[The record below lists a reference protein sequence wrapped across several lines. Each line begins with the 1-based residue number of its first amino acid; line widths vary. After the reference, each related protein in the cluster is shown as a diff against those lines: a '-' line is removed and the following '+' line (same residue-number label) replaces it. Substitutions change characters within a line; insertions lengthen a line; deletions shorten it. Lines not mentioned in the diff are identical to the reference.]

1 VLRTPRGGRGVT
13 AGSDR
18 SELERRLGVK
28 FKDASLLT
36 QALIH
41 SSYVNENPHDAP
53 ESNERLEFLGDA
65 VLGLVVAD
73 DLYAA
78 YPEQHEGQLTELRT
92 LLVRRDTLAKAGRR
106 LRLGDAL
113 YLGRGEEAGGGRS
126 RPTNLAHA
134 YEALVGAIFL
144 DRGLATARRFVRR
157 SLQAEFSE
165 LPVRPFPVDP
175 KSRLQELS
183 QSRYQAPPSYRLVE
197 AEGPDHARRFTVEVI
212 INGRALGTGR
222 GMSKQ
227 EAEKEAAREAL
238 AHLEE
243 QLAD

>member
-1 VLRTPRGGRGVT
+1 MSE
-13 AGSDR
+13 GSDR
-18 SELERRLGVK
+18 NALEQRLGVK

-36 QALIH
+36 QALVH
-41 SSYVNENPHDAP
+41 SSFVNENPHDAAG
-53 ESNERLEFLGDA
+53 SNERMEFLGDA

-73 DLYAA
+73 ELYSA

-113 YLGRGEEAGGGRS
+113 YLGRGEESGGGRT

-144 DRGLATARRFVRR
+144 DQGLPAAREFVLH
-157 SLQAEFSE
+157 SLEQEFAS
-165 LPVRPFPVDP
+165 LPVRPFPLDP

-183 QSRYQAPPSYRLVE
+183 QSRYQTPPHYHLVE
-197 AEGPDHARRFTVEVI
+197 AEGPDHARRFTVEVMI
-212 INGRALGTGR
+212 DGASLGTGR
-222 GMSKQ
+222 GLSKQ

-238 AHLEE
+238 ARLEA